1 MLDFFSGVCY
11 YNIVKGERVM
21 KTIKL
26 QYDFYNTLKTEYFFT
41 ISEMAQ
47 FCYEMGKKYGVNFGV
62 ICAKNIE

>member
-1 MLDFFSGVCY
+1 
-11 YNIVKGERVM
+11 M

-26 QYDFYNTLKTEYFFT
+26 QYEFYNTLKTEYFFT